1 MADYGI
7 KVSKPGYDA
16 STTTIAQQAFNSQ
29 KNCLKLS
36 VGGSGSFSQ
45 GVSSGTT
52 TVYVSHSL
60 GYTPTF
66 LCFFEVNSNG
76 KWYPVNTV
84 EDQSGASIGVRVYS
98 TSTQLRFDISA
109 NASANVMVVY
119 TLMVDPGPT

>member
-16 STTTIAQQAFNSQ
+16 STTVVSQQAFNSQ

-36 VGGSGSFSQ
+36 VSGSGSFTQS
-45 GVSSGTT
+45 VAAGTNT
-52 TVYVSHSL
+52 FYVSHSL

-76 KWYPVNTV
+76 KWYPMSTI
-84 EDQSGASIGVRVYS
+84 EDQSGANIRVEVYS
-98 TSTQLRFDISA
+98 TSTQLRFDIGA
-109 NASANVMVVY
+109 DASASVKVVY